1 MPKSG
6 PIGVFDSGVGGLSVL
21 KEVRLLLPFEN
32 IIYYADSAYC
42 PYGIKTKEEI
52 LSRSFKI
59 CDFLLTKES
68 KILVVA
74 CNTASAA
81 GLEIFR
87 QKYNIPIVGM
97 EPAVK
102 PATTITKNGKI
113 GVLATAV
120 TLSGGRFS
128 SLLERY
134 QNGADVFS
142 QPCPGLVEL
151 VEAGQHESTQATEIL
166 KRYINPLLEKGVDTI
181 VLGCTHYPFLKN
193 LVIKIA
199 GNNITV
205 IDTGEAV
212 ARYVGRVLAQQDL
225 INPDVKKGTETFYTS
240 GNPDVVGP
248 VINKLWTDPLIKT
261 LYMQL

>member
-1 MPKSG
+1 MPNSG
-6 PIGVFDSGVGGLSVL
+6 PLGVFDSGVGGLSVL
-21 KEVRLLLPFEN
+21 KEVRLLLPFED

-42 PYGIKTKEEI
+42 PYGVKTTEEI

-59 CDFLLTKES
+59 CDLLVARGS

-87 QKYNIPIVGM
+87 QKYDIPIVGM

-102 PATTITKNGKI
+102 PATTVTRNGKI
-113 GVLATAV
+113 GVLATGV

-151 VEAGQHESTQATEIL
+151 VEAGRHESTKATEML

-181 VLGCTHYPFLKN
+181 VLGCTHYPFLKK
-193 LVIKIA
+193 LVTRIA
-199 GNNITV
+199 GNEITV

-225 INPDVKKGTETFYTS
+225 INPGVIKGSETFYTS
-240 GNPDVVGP
+240 GNPNVVGP
-248 VINKLWTDPLIKT
+248 VIGKLWNDPLVKT
-261 LYMQL
+261 VYMQL